1 MPTISCIV
9 PVYNSEA
16 YLGQALDSI
25 LAQTLPATEI
35 IIIDDGSTDATP
47 MIAAK
52 YARHVSYI
60 RQENQG
66 PAGARNAGL
75 RVASGDFLAFLDAD
89 DTWCPE
95 KLERQ
100 MKRAGSRSGCGH
112 LHHART
118 EFLDRSTGAR
128 AGAPRGSPVYT
139 AGSRLCVSGAP
150 RAPTSV

>member
-1 MPTISCIV
+1 MPTLSCIV

-25 LAQTLPATEI
+25 LAQTLLPAEI

-75 RVASGDFLAFLDAD
+75 RVAGGEFLAFLDAD
-89 DTWCPE
+89 DTWHPE

-100 MKRAGSRSGCGH
+100 MNARA
-112 LHHART
+112 
-118 EFLDRSTGAR
+118 EFLDRSPGSR
-128 AGAPRGSPVYT
+128 AGAPRGSPVYA
-139 AGSRLCVSGAP
+139 AGARLRVSGAP
-150 RAPTSV
+150 RAPPSV